1 MLKKN
6 KKTAEEIEDPIVWVG
21 VEEALT
27 TQVQVASQSLGTE
40 VVEQIEEE
48 EER

>member
-1 MLKKN
+1 MLWRIG
-6 KKTAEEIEDPIVWVG
+6 KTAEEIEDPIVWVG

-40 VVEQIEEE
+40 VVEQIEE
-48 EER
+48 